1 MRFAHVDRLWLIG
14 GAVGAVAL
22 LALAWFLLISPQNG
36 ETAALLDQ
44 TASTQDR
51 ITTLHHKL
59 AELRAQNGDLP
70 RYQAR
75 LAQDRLALPSAP
87 GLSDFLRELQTA
99 GDASGAKVT
108 ALQAGGPADLT
119 AAGTH
124 VSALAV
130 TITAIGSTGQLNG
143 FLAQLQDV
151 QPRAALIDTVRTDG
165 TASAATMTISLHL
178 FVGAESAA
186 AVGPK

>member
-1 MRFAHVDRLWLIG
+1 MRLVHVDRLWLIG

-70 RYQAR
+70 RYQAQ

-99 GDASGAKVT
+99 GDASGVKVT
-108 ALQAGGPADLT
+108 AVQAGAPADQT

-124 VSALAV
+124 VSALVV
-130 TITAIGSTGQLNG
+130 TITAVGSTGQLDG

-151 QPRAALIDTVRTDG
+151 QPRAALIDTVKTDG
-165 TASAATMTISLHL
+165 TSSAATMTISLRL
-178 FVGAESAA
+178 FVGAASAT